1 MFLNLYSVR
10 DSQHS
15 KQASWFADRGLGCI
29 NSGLQQNR
37 SFLPSTVI
45 AYKCHLIS
53 SLLTRTSWINTDKFT
68 MFTNVWNFT
77 SRFIYL
83 FVYYSSNYFYRHSFF
98 FFLLFLSF
106 KLLLIKYILILQVN
120 WPFPG
125 GFLLKYFFL
134 TIICVNLNLSFEN
147 VCWYYYR
154 LLSYGTAAVKAE
166 ETIHPKERP
175 CSDALT
181 WVSDYAP
188 CFGIHGN
195 SVEILN
201 TPDEFYQTLKV
212 RMITLIQ
219 MILFWKQNQVLIIN
233 FNLHIILPGSNI
245 ILNNLAHITI
255 KMF

>member
-1 MFLNLYSVR
+1 MCDLNLY
-10 DSQHS
+10 
-15 KQASWFADRGLGCI
+15 
-29 NSGLQQNR
+29 
-37 SFLPSTVI
+37 
-45 AYKCHLIS
+45 
-53 SLLTRTSWINTDKFT
+53 
-68 MFTNVWNFT
+68 
-77 SRFIYL
+77 
-83 FVYYSSNYFYRHSFF
+83 
-98 FFLLFLSF
+98 
-106 KLLLIKYILILQVN
+106 
-120 WPFPG
+120 
-125 GFLLKYFFL
+125 
-134 TIICVNLNLSFEN
+134 FEN

-233 FNLHIILPGSNI
+233 FNLHIVLPVVILCWIIWHILPLKCFRTNFYVPSNHECWYYMSYQCQI
-245 ILNNLAHITI
+245 IKLLLHIQ
-255 KMF
+255 KSLHLCPDKFQKCQEEDCDCLPLSGDWPVGARPGKKQQHNRKL

>member
-1 MFLNLYSVR
+1 MCDLNL
-10 DSQHS
+10 
-15 KQASWFADRGLGCI
+15 F
-29 NSGLQQNR
+29 
-37 SFLPSTVI
+37 
-45 AYKCHLIS
+45 
-53 SLLTRTSWINTDKFT
+53 
-68 MFTNVWNFT
+68 
-77 SRFIYL
+77 
-83 FVYYSSNYFYRHSFF
+83 
-98 FFLLFLSF
+98 
-106 KLLLIKYILILQVN
+106 
-120 WPFPG
+120 
-125 GFLLKYFFL
+125 
-134 TIICVNLNLSFEN
+134 FEN

-245 ILNNLAHITI
+245 MLNNLAHITI

>member
-1 MFLNLYSVR
+1 MIMFLNLYSVR

-15 KQASWFADRGLGCI
+15 KQASWFANRGLGCI

-98 FFLLFLSF
+98 IFFCIFFFVFLSF
-106 KLLLIKYILILQVN
+106 KLLLVKYILILQVN

-125 GFLLKYFFL
+125 GFQLFDFFK
-134 TIICVNLNLSFEN
+134 TIICVKSLLWKCMLILQTAFL
-147 VCWYYYR
+147 WYSSCKSRGDYSPQR
-154 LLSYGTAAVKAE
+154 TALQWCPHVGLGLC
-166 ETIHPKERP
+166 TM
-175 CSDALT
+175 LWYT
-181 WVSDYAP
+181 WKFCRDS
-188 CFGIHGN
+188 
-195 SVEILN
+195 
-201 TPDEFYQTLKV
+201 
-212 RMITLIQ
+212 
-219 MILFWKQNQVLIIN
+219 
-233 FNLHIILPGSNI
+233 
-245 ILNNLAHITI
+245 
-255 KMF
+255 

>member
-1 MFLNLYSVR
+1 
-10 DSQHS
+10 
-15 KQASWFADRGLGCI
+15 
-29 NSGLQQNR
+29 
-37 SFLPSTVI
+37 
-45 AYKCHLIS
+45 
-53 SLLTRTSWINTDKFT
+53 

-83 FVYYSSNYFYRHSFF
+83 FVYYLSNYFYGHSFLKK
-98 FFLLFLSF
+98 LLFLSF
-106 KLLLIKYILILQVN
+106 RLLLVKYILQVN
-120 WPFPG
+120 WPFPS
-125 GFLLKYFFL
+125 GFQQIDFFNNYL
-134 TIICVNLNLSFEN
+134 CDLNLYFEN

-219 MILFWKQNQVLIIN
+219 MILFWKR
-233 FNLHIILPGSNI
+233 
-245 ILNNLAHITI
+245 TRY
-255 KMF
+255 